1 MRTRL
6 LVLSAAVVAAACL
19 AATVPSV
26 AGAAP
31 AKTKPKVKVLVL
43 GDSVGQGL
51 ALRMQRDKRLAVT
64 NAASVNCTLAAGA
77 DALESYKDGS
87 VIGSGCPDWRTA
99 WPPIVQQAQP
109 DVVLVVTG
117 GWEIVDRWLGNQPG
131 VGMPNTIQDPQF
143 AQSIADTHKEAASLL
158 SATGAKVAFTNMQYI
173 NPPEALPAPPG
184 TNGIQEIWWEPYG
197 PTPPPNWAAPL
208 PGQPF
213 IASKVKT
220 DALNKVLADLS
231 GQGAITVFD
240 LNKFAGPKGEFTDTL
255 KGKQVRGPDHSHF
268 NDTGYDMVTAWLA
281 PKFQKLAS
289 QKTTATTQK

>member
-1 MRTRL
+1 VRTRL
-6 LVLSAAVVAAACL
+6 VALATAVLAAACL
-19 AATVPSV
+19 AAAVPGA
-26 AGAAP
+26 AGATP

-51 ALRMQRDKRLAVT
+51 ADRMQRDKRLEVT
-64 NAASVNCTLAAGA
+64 NAASVNCTLAGGSN
-77 DALESYKDGS
+77 ALESYKDGI

-117 GWEIVDRWLGNQPG
+117 GWEIVDRWFDNPPG
-131 VGMPNTIQDPQF
+131 VGLPATIQDQQF
-143 AQSIADTHKEAASLL
+143 QQSIADTHKEAASLL

-184 TNGIQEIWWEPYG
+184 VNGIQEIWWEPYG
-197 PTPPPNWAAPL
+197 PNPPPNWAAPR
-208 PGQPF
+208 PSQPF

-220 DALNKVLADLS
+220 DALNKVLADTAS
-231 GQGAITVFD
+231 QGGITVFD
-240 LNKFAGPKGEFTDTL
+240 LNKFADPKGEFTDTL

-268 NDTGYDMVTAWLA
+268 NEHGYDLVTAWLT
-281 PKFQKLAS
+281 PKLQKLS
-289 QKTTATTQK
+289 NK